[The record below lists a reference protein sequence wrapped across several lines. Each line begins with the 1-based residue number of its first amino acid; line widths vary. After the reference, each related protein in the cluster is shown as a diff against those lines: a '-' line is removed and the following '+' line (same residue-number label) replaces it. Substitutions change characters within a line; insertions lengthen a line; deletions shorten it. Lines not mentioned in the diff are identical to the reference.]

1 MVHSDDD
8 DFAELVNEN
17 TRLKEA
23 LITMKMKNEAYD
35 GEIRTL
41 HRKLIKLLEDKVER
55 LEAELKHFVRI
66 DNVQEM

>member
-17 TRLKEA
+17 TQLKEA
-23 LITMKMKNEAYD
+23 LIAMKMKNEAYD
-35 GEIRTL
+35 GEVRTL
-41 HRKLIKLLEDKVER
+41 QRKLIKLLEDKVQR